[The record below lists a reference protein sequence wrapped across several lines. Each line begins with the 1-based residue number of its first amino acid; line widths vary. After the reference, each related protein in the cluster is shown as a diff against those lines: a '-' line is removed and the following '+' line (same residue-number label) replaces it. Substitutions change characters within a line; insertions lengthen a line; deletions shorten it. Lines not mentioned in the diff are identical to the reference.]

1 MAVLRLS
8 GIAFLSLHV
17 WSGGKFGGWKGRR
30 GMGTKEEEEE
40 EEEEDEGKGRK
51 RRFAREEEEE
61 KEEEEGECAAK
72 RRTVKDR
79 RRRESPAGREGG
91 RGRGGKQRRLMY
103 RYRRSFRDGLRR
115 GGGNREPKILGCAI
129 KTRIAQLMGRL
140 QVKAQVAIFSLFFF
154 RRCVYALVCLYL
166 YGDA

>member
-1 MAVLRLS
+1 
-8 GIAFLSLHV
+8 
-17 WSGGKFGGWKGRR
+17 
-30 GMGTKEEEEE
+30 MGTKEEEEE

-115 GGGNREPKILGCAI
+115 GGGNREPTILGCAI